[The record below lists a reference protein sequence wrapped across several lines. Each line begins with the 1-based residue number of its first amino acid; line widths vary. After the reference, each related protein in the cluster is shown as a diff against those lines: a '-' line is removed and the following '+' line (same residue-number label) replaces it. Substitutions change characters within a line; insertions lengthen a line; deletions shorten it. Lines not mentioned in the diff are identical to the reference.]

1 MKWLRYSGITLGMT
15 LNPYHW
21 TFVARW
27 IKPTD
32 MDPCQYGF
40 YVSLGFVWVRAWIDN
55 GDW

>member
-1 MKWLRYSGITLGMT
+1 MKWIRYSGICLGVT
-15 LNPYHW
+15 VNPLHW
-21 TFVARW
+21 VFSARL

-40 YVSLGFVWVRAWIDN
+40 YLSAGLVWLRVWIDN

>member
-1 MKWLRYSGITLGMT
+1 MKWLRYSGVCLGAT

-21 TFVARW
+21 TFVIRA

-40 YVSLGFVWVRAWIDN
+40 YVSVGFVWVRAWIDN